1 MAGGERKVAADLA
14 VSDGFANPSKNLVA
28 PAAPVAPGA
37 AWGSVAVLL
46 ILIVLSTLDRQIIA
60 LQVAPMKV
68 ALHLSDTQIGLL
80 QGFAFGLCYAV
91 AGLPIGWAV
100 DRFSRR
106 RIAYLGVMVWS
117 LASAAC
123 GLAGNFWQLFA
134 ARTLVGAGEASVN
147 PTAVSLIGDLFPRDR
162 LGAPMGVYAAGIYLG
177 SGVALAVGGLVVAA
191 FAGAPFVSFVLLGN
205 VAPWQAVFL
214 VTGLPGVVLA
224 FTAFLMRDPRPARTA
239 GRRPEPRSDGMVRFS
254 RAHAALLF
262 HTFVG
267 FGLASFVFYALAAW
281 TPAFLARLF
290 GLPPG
295 RVGWMWGLVVA
306 ATGIIGSLGGGAI
319 IDRAYRGGLRDACLV
334 VPAIGAL
341 LAWPFVAGAYF
352 MPGPWPMLA
361 MLAIGLVLFGMI
373 GPGSY
378 AAWARIAPPLLRGR
392 LTAGFTLVTGLLGSG
407 LGPLTVALVTDRVF
421 HNEAKVGMSIAI
433 VVSLALPVVAL
444 LLFTGR
450 GALRRQREWTGQ
462 TIE

>member
-1 MAGGERKVAADLA
+1 MVGGERDPVAGP
-14 VSDGFANPSKNLVA
+14 VVEPVA
-28 PAAPVAPGA
+28 PAGEPKEPAAVSA
-37 AWGSVAVLL
+37 AWRSVAILL

-60 LQVAPMKV
+60 LQVAPMKA
-68 ALHLSDTQIGLL
+68 ALRLTDTQIALL
-80 QGFAFGLCYAV
+80 QGFAFGACYAV

-106 RIAYLGVMVWS
+106 GVAYVGVTVWS

-191 FAGAPFVSFVLLGN
+191 FAGAPSFSFPLLGD

-214 VTGLPGVVLA
+214 VTGLPGVVVA
-224 FTAFLMRDPRPARTA
+224 FVAFLMHEPLRVRPAVR
-239 GRRPEPRSDGMVRFS
+239 GPDERKESMVRFS

-262 HTFVG
+262 HTFFG

-281 TPAFLARLF
+281 TPAFLSRSF

-306 ATGIIGSLGGGAI
+306 ATGIVGSLGGGAV
-319 IDRAYRGGLRDACLV
+319 IDRACRAGLRDACLV

-341 LAWPFVAGAYF
+341 LAWPFIAGAYL
-352 MPGPWPMLA
+352 MPGVVPMLA
-361 MLAIGLVLFGMI
+361 TIAVGLVLFGVI

-378 AAWARIAPPLLRGR
+378 AAWARIAPPSAARPSDGGLHTGHRPARLGAGAGRGGAGR
-392 LTAGFTLVTGLLGSG
+392 PTACSTTRRRSARRSPSWCRW
-407 LGPLTVALVTDRVF
+407 PLPAT
-421 HNEAKVGMSIAI
+421 
-433 VVSLALPVVAL
+433 AL
-444 LLFTGR
+444 LLLT
-450 GALRRQREWTGQ
+450 
-462 TIE
+462 

>member
-1 MAGGERKVAADLA
+1 MALCRI
-14 VSDGFANPSKNLVA
+14 
-28 PAAPVAPGA
+28 
-37 AWGSVAVLL
+37 LL

-60 LQVAPMKV
+60 LQVAPMKA
-68 ALHLSDTQIGLL
+68 ALHLTDTQIGLL
-80 QGFAFGLCYAV
+80 QGFAFGACYAV

-106 RIAYLGVMVWS
+106 GIAYLGVTIWS

-123 GLAGNFWQLFA
+123 GLAGSFWQLFA
-134 ARTLVGAGEASVN
+134 ARTFVGAGEASVN
-147 PTAVSLIGDLFPRDR
+147 PTAVSLIGDLFPRDK

-191 FAGAPFVSFVLLGN
+191 FAGKAAIAFPLLGD
-205 VAPWQAVFL
+205 VAPWQAVFIA
-214 VTGLPGVVLA
+214 TGLPGVVLA
-224 FTAFLMRDPRPARTA
+224 FTAFALRDPRPSAA
-239 GRRPEPRSDGMVRFS
+239 AVHRPERRSDGMVGFS

-262 HTFVG
+262 HSFIG

-281 TPAFLARLF
+281 TPAFLARSF

-295 RVGWMWGLVVA
+295 RVGWTWGLVVA
-306 ATGIIGSLGGGAI
+306 ATGIIGSLGGGAL

-341 LAWPFVAGAYF
+341 LAWPFIAGAYF
-352 MPGPWPMLA
+352 MPGALPMLA
-361 MLAIGLVLFGMI
+361 MLAIGLVLFGAI

-378 AAWARIAPPLLRGR
+378 AAWAQIAPPLLRGR
-392 LTAGFTLVTGLLGSG
+392 VTAGFTLVTGLLGSG
-407 LGPLTVALVTDRVF
+407 LGPVAVALVTDRVF
-421 HNEAKVGMSIAI
+421 HDEARVGASIAV
-433 VVSLALPVVAL
+433 VVSLALPAVAVL
-444 LLFTGR
+444 LLTGR
-450 GALRRQREWTGQ
+450 GALRRRSDQAGQ